1 MFDFPTRNGFI
12 SRVTIS
18 KKEKKNYSI
27 QGTLTRHACTNDT
40 LENDIRINHS
50 KCQAI
55 IIISKNQFRGEKPI
69 IPDSDT
75 PEMFGT
81 TVNDILKFDKE
92 VYNTGKFLNRP
103 QF

>member
-1 MFDFPTRNGFI
+1 M
-12 SRVTIS
+12 
-18 KKEKKNYSI
+18 
-27 QGTLTRHACTNDT
+27 Q
-40 LENDIRINHS
+40 
-50 KCQAI
+50 